1 LKILHLFLGRIHPPT
16 VGESYTLPIT
26 ELTLSAFGGSEEL
39 SSTSLPLV
47 RSLNLTAL
55 AGFPL
60 PLDLIPQITSM
71 CLHKFSTEAVMP
83 QILRLST
90 TLSSLTIFED
100 YLPNLDPSSLAEIK
114 GRIKILKVIVC
125 DYNTEHFR
133 LIDVVSGS
141 RVMEK
146 AILDGFNMRIENQ
159 EGVKMKNL
167 LRLLK
172 ATCKYTKVELWK
184 ENFVINGKVNLG

>member
-1 LKILHLFLGRIHPPT
+1 LKILHLFLGRIRPPT

-83 QILRLST
+83 QILRLSK

>member
-1 LKILHLFLGRIHPPT
+1 
-16 VGESYTLPIT
+16 
-26 ELTLSAFGGSEEL
+26 
-39 SSTSLPLV
+39 
-47 RSLNLTAL
+47 
-55 AGFPL
+55 
-60 PLDLIPQITSM
+60 
-71 CLHKFSTEAVMP
+71 MP
-83 QILRLST
+83 QILRLSK